1 MAEIAT
7 RPRSGCRC
15 MSENTPEHMDMSNI
29 FIACDRYEY
38 RINLTQVEGCQA
50 GNEKRLENL
59 KAGLALVSGCAVRP
73 KFPNTEYRNLQ
84 AIWGGVMELRQLKYF
99 IAVAEELH
107 FGRAAERV
115 HISQPPLSMQIRNLE
130 TELGVQLLR
139 RTSRSVELT
148 EAGAFFLQEANSLVQ
163 RLDEAVSKAR
173 RIERGE
179 AGTLSI
185 GFVGPAMD
193 VSLPDAIREFRS
205 EHPGVCLDLFEMV
218 TREQFE
224 ALASGD
230 IQIGFMRLYG
240 QGLRGFAAE
249 LVVREPYVLALPA
262 GHRLD
267 GAERVGLDELKGEPL
282 VFFPRG
288 LHPELYD
295 AMFACFKEA
304 GFSPNVVQE
313 VKTKKTTLS
322 LVAAGIGLAIVPE
335 SSATLTSKG
344 IQYRPI
350 MGNLPKVEIF
360 AVREEKR
367 ATALMDKFMAVVR
380 KHRSI
385 SP

>member
-1 MAEIAT
+1 
-7 RPRSGCRC
+7 
-15 MSENTPEHMDMSNI
+15 
-29 FIACDRYEY
+29 
-38 RINLTQVEGCQA
+38 
-50 GNEKRLENL
+50 
-59 KAGLALVSGCAVRP
+59 
-73 KFPNTEYRNLQ
+73 
-84 AIWGGVMELRQLKYF
+84 MELRQLKYF
-99 IAVAEELH
+99 MAVAEELH

-130 TELGVQLLR
+130 SELGVQLLR

-148 EAGAFFLQEANSLVQ
+148 EAGAFFLREVKSVVQ
-163 RLDEAVSKAR
+163 RLDDAASMAR

-179 AGTLSI
+179 AGRLAV

-205 EHPGVCLDLFEMV
+205 EHPGVYLDLFEMV
-218 TREQFE
+218 TGEQFE

-240 QGLRGFAAE
+240 QDLRGFAAE

-262 GHRLD
+262 GHRLV
-267 GAERVGLDELKGEPL
+267 GAKRVGLDELKGEPL

-288 LHPELYD
+288 LHPKLYD
-295 AMFACFKEA
+295 AMIACFKEA

-322 LVAAGIGLAIVPE
+322 LVAAGVGLAIVPE
-335 SSATLTSKG
+335 SSATLRSKG

-367 ATALMDKFMAVVR
+367 ATALMDKFMAIIR